1 MNKIGSTT
9 VYLTRVLKE
18 NGLCIE
24 WIHRWRFLIRRRFE
38 EIAFCSKD
46 AFKGDVIHNEEAAYP
61 EGGIFMPWRAVME
74 RTISIRRAVFRR
86 TVSMQRAVVERT
98 VQKMVSYIAQIHSC
112 LNQNDIRTVYVWH
125 ETASQGFMYKEHKEE
140 AFSPIKL

>member
-1 MNKIGSTT
+1 MNKIRSTT
-9 VYLTRVLKE
+9 VYLTRSLKE
-18 NGLCIE
+18 NGLRIE
-24 WIHRWRFLIRRRFE
+24 WFHRGRFLIRRRFK

-46 AFKGDVIHNEEAAYP
+46 SFKVDGIHNGEAAYP
-61 EGGIFMPWRAVME
+61 EGGIFMPRRAVME

-86 TVSMQRAVVERT
+86 TVLIQRAVVERA
-98 VQKMVSYIAQIHSC
+98 VQKMVSYIAQIHFC
-112 LNQNDIRTVYVWH
+112 LNQNDIRTAYVRH

>member
-1 MNKIGSTT
+1 MHT
-9 VYLTRVLKE
+9 YLSEE
-18 NGLCIE
+18 NWMYYGLHIE
-24 WIHRWRFLIRRRFE
+24 WFHRGLFLIRRRFE

-46 AFKGDVIHNEEAAYP
+46 AFKEDGIHNGEAAYP
-61 EGGIFMPWRAVME
+61 EGGIFMTQTAVME

-86 TVSMQRAVVERT
+86 TVLIQRVVVERT
-98 VQKMVSYIAQIHSC
+98 VQKMVSYIAQIHFC
-112 LNQNDIRTVYVWH
+112 LNQNDIRTAYVRH